1 MNPDTKLP
9 FKSFLSKTHLILVS
23 ITMKPEKK
31 MKFVTLGHGSN
42 PKLESKLDLPSNP
55 RPNRMELQ
63 EIRKS
68 GDEFVVIKFEIGV
81 NVGVRARI
89 VYQ

>member
-1 MNPDTKLP
+1 M
-9 FKSFLSKTHLILVS
+9 KS
-23 ITMKPEKK
+23 
-31 MKFVTLGHGSN
+31 VTLGHGSN

-68 GDEFVVIKFEIGV
+68 GDEYVVIKFEIGV
-81 NVGVRARI
+81 IVVQIARGLHQKI
-89 VYQ
+89 DRKKMVKMVVLDLMRGWRWWFDFGD

>member
-1 MNPDTKLP
+1 M
-9 FKSFLSKTHLILVS
+9 KS
-23 ITMKPEKK
+23 
-31 MKFVTLGHGSN
+31 VTLGHGSN

-68 GDEFVVIKFEIGV
+68 GDEYVVIKFEIGV
-81 NVGVRARI
+81 IVVQIARGLH
-89 VYQ
+89 Q

>member
-1 MNPDTKLP
+1 
-9 FKSFLSKTHLILVS
+9 
-23 ITMKPEKK
+23 MKPEKK
-31 MKFVTLGHGSN
+31 MKSVTLGHGSN

-68 GDEFVVIKFEIGV
+68 GDEYVVIKFEIGV
-81 NVGVRARI
+81 IVVQIARGL
-89 VYQ
+89 YQKIDREKMVKMVVLFLL